1 VASGFAS
8 GEKVRIL
15 DGVFAN
21 FTGVVTDV
29 DAERRALKVVLTLF
43 SRELDIELR
52 FTQVQKAA

>member
-1 VASGFAS
+1 VRSFAS

-21 FTGVVTDV
+21 FTGIVTEV
-29 DAERRALKVVLTLF
+29 DLERRILKVMLAVF
-43 SRELDIELR
+43 SRKFTIELP